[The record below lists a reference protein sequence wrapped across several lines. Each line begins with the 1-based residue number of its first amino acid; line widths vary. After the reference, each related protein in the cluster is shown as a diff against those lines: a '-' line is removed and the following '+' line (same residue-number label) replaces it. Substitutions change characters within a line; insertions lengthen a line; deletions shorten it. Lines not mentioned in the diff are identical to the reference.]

1 MRAILGRAVSELPNV
16 AWDEAVDGV
25 DALRKLRRV
34 AYDCVFVD
42 VNMPRIDGL
51 KLIERIRVQS
61 TKHPPRIVVVTT
73 HRAERDRD
81 RAMALGADAYLIKP
95 VRLPE
100 VTSLVRRLLG
110 A

>member
-1 MRAILGRAVSELPNV
+1 MRAILGRAGSALPNV
-16 AWDEAVDGV
+16 VWDEAVDGV

-51 KLIERIRVQS
+51 KLIERIR
-61 TKHPPRIVVVTT
+61 THEGKRPRIVVVTT
-73 HRAERDRD
+73 HRAERDRE

-95 VRLPE
+95 IKLPE
-100 VTSLVRRLLG
+100 IASLVRRLLG
-110 A
+110 E